1 MSSIKPY
8 ASLSSKGYIY
18 NIVEK
23 TDRLMAVFFASD
35 ANQDHQFKGTIAN
48 LSILLKEC
56 GNDMLRLR
64 ERLQA
69 TLENYL
75 GRMYENVV
83 VQVDDDTTTNYSNR
97 VNMTIKIMVTEAGQ
111 RYDVG
116 QILTLIDGKF
126 EKITTLN
133 NTGKANYL

>member
-1 MSSIKPY
+1 MSTVKPY

-18 NIVEK
+18 SIVEK
-23 TDRLMAVFFASD
+23 TDRLLAVFFASD

-56 GNDMLRLR
+56 GNDMLQLR
-64 ERLQA
+64 ERLRA
-69 TLENYL
+69 SLEQYL
-75 GRMYENVV
+75 GRMYEHVV
-83 VQVDDDTTTNYSNR
+83 VEVDDDSLTNPSSR
-97 VNMTIKIMVTEAGQ
+97 VHVTVKIMVTEAGQ

-116 QILTLIDGKF
+116 QLLTLIDGKF

-133 NTGKANYL
+133 NTGKANY